1 MCLCTCPCRSGCPGP
16 AWLAQSEE
24 NSGCDQYRST
34 GCYSEG
40 REEENKNN
48 VRNVE
53 MFKTADR
60 LRDKERSVHWTE
72 DGEITLK
79 VTNSYC

>member
-1 MCLCTCPCRSGCPGP
+1 
-16 AWLAQSEE
+16 
-24 NSGCDQYRST
+24 
-34 GCYSEG
+34 
-40 REEENKNN
+40 
-48 VRNVE
+48 

-79 VTNSYC
+79 GDQLLLLTALNKP